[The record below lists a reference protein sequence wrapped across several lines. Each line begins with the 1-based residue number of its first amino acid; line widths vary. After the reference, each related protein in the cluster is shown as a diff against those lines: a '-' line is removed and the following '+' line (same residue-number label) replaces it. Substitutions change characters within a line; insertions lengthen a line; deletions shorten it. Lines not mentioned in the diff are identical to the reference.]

1 MRQAMIEMANFV
13 KNELAKKTGAQ
24 LKTKFN
30 PLPKWQ
36 RMKDGSHS
44 ELIVFEDQTSKR
56 ECGNFK
62 ITFYTS

>member
-1 MRQAMIEMANFV
+1 MIEMANFV
-13 KNELAKKTGAQ
+13 KNELTKKTGAQ

-56 ECGNFK
+56 ECNF
-62 ITFYTS
+62 